1 MSSSQWDMQLASLNT
16 AKRRVNELCT
26 WRKKKKGQ
34 TVLSALHISALSPF
48 FFFLKGKCFTWAETL
63 PTGPPPHTRH
73 VYMLNVS
80 EFTASVLL
88 KAVGKLSR
96 GWLISEMNSS
106 FVDHVGAKPL
116 FLRQHKLPLNRKPE
130 NTTVTVPKCLCMSAA
145 MSWDKAVEF
154 QNNSKCISVNVW
166 RVALKCPAMR
176 VRAMH
181 WCFH

>member
-1 MSSSQWDMQLASLNT
+1 MNYVLPK
-16 AKRRVNELCT
+16 KRR
-26 WRKKKKGQ
+26 Q
-34 TVLSALHISALSPF
+34 TVLSALHISALFPFIF

-63 PTGPPPHTRH
+63 STGPPPHTRH

-80 EFTASVLL
+80 ELTASVLL

-106 FVDHVGAKPL
+106 SVDHVGAKPL

-130 NTTVTVPKCLCMSAA
+130 NRTVTVPKCLCMCAA

-154 QNNSKCISVNVW
+154 QNNSKCISVNVCK
-166 RVALKCPAMR
+166 VTLKCRAMR
-176 VRAMH
+176 VRAKR
-181 WCFH
+181 WGFH

>member
-1 MSSSQWDMQLASLNT
+1 MNSVLGK
-16 AKRRVNELCT
+16 KRKQKPKLLFRRSIFL
-26 WRKKKKGQ
+26 
-34 TVLSALHISALSPF
+34 LFPLF
-48 FFFLKGKCFTWAETL
+48 FFFLFLKGKCFTWAETL
-63 PTGPPPHTRH
+63 STGPPPHTRH

-130 NTTVTVPKCLCMSAA
+130 NTTVTVPKCLCMCAA
-145 MSWDKAVEF
+145 MSWDKAVDF
-154 QNNSKCISVNVW
+154 QNNSAS
-166 RVALKCPAMR
+166 LLTSEES
-176 VRAMH
+176 H
-181 WCFH
+181 WSDRQWESGRCVDVSTR